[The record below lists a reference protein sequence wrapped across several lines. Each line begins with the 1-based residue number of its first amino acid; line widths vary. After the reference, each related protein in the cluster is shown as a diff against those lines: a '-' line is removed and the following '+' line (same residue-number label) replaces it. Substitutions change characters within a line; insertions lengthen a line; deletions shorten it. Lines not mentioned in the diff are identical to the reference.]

1 MMERFPI
8 AIITGA
14 SRGIGKSISIGLAK
28 EGYKTILISRSEG
41 KLRQVKKEIDDILG
55 NRNELS
61 PEVLPVDITD
71 FESSKKIIKQVI
83 DKYKQIDV
91 LVNNAGIWA
100 KGSLETTEEKLSEVM
115 NTNLIAPFSIL
126 KEVVPVMKEQKS
138 GCIFN
143 IASRAGK
150 YGFPGSGTYV
160 SSKFALIG
168 LSESLYRELSE
179 YNIKVTSI
187 SPSWVNTDMA
197 DEAGSVIAKEEMI
210 QPEDITETIR
220 YLLKLSPSTYIK
232 DVTIE
237 CQLRIK

>member
-1 MMERFPI
+1 MKDTKV

-14 SRGIGKSISIGLAK
+14 SRGIGKSVAIGLA
-28 EGYKTILISRSEG
+28 EGGYKTILISRSKE
-41 KLRQVKKEIDDILG
+41 KLANVKKEIDAILKS
-55 NRNELS
+55 RVELS
-61 PEVLPVDITD
+61 SEIYPVDVTD
-71 FESSKKIIKQVI
+71 YESSKEIIKQVI
-83 DKYKQIDV
+83 DKYNRIDV

-100 KGSLETTEEKLSEVM
+100 KGSLDVSEKELSKVL
-115 NTNLIAPFSIL
+115 NTNLIAPFAVL

-138 GCIFN
+138 GYIFN

-150 YGFPGSGTYV
+150 YGFAGSGTYV
-160 SSKFALIG
+160 SSKFALVG

-179 YNIKVTSI
+179 YHVKVTSI

-197 DEAGSVIAKEEMI
+197 EEAGSAISKEEMI

-220 YLLKLSPSTYIK
+220 YLLKLSPATYIK

-237 CQLRIK
+237 CRLRIK